1 MYMPLETARDSSG
14 MDYYTVGEPTNIYH
28 SLILG
33 LRFDVQALGFPAVV
47 ERILGASAPGNDKY
61 SRSLIL
67 RKFYERKRAG
77 TLDQFTIKE
86 AVDLARTLVNA
97 TVALAPREAGVGGP
111 VDILTV
117 TPQGISWVQ
126 RKTNAAPF
134 PPPFGIRSFGG
145 QFIESGQ
152 DLDGFECFRCRF
164 RNAVL
169 YYHGNGN
176 LELVE
181 PIIEGTCRLEL
192 SADARHKMPVVVE
205 RLVRVLSGK
214 CEIAEQH

>member
-134 PPPFGIRSFGG
+134 PPPFRMRVFGG
-145 QFIESGQ
+145 LT
-152 DLDGFECFRCRF
+152 D
-164 RNAVL
+164 
-169 YYHGNGN
+169 NGG
-176 LELVE
+176 
-181 PIIEGTCRLEL
+181 PSPRWI
-192 SADARHKMPVVVE
+192 
-205 RLVRVLSGK
+205 
-214 CEIAEQH
+214 